1 MSIGTYRVEGY
12 TIRLT
17 ESSMDINTSTRS
29 TFKISTFDPYIP
41 IEELNED
48 EVLVLEHVGLLYA
61 KARTQRH
68 LLEFFYI
75 EDPDEPNGMIS
86 LSEWVGE
93 GEVPNTLASQSGVS
107 REVILTIVSILSQT
121 EHCQQY
127 RIGGPGFVQPV
138 NNNNNGGNHFVNNAA
153 NGFHVPINPWNNNAS
168 TISNNEPR
176 NIHNYNTNTNNN
188 NVFGGKRKQ
197 KRRTRRTKRT

>member
-1 MSIGTYRVEGY
+1 MSIGTYRVEDY

-17 ESSMDINTSTRS
+17 ASSIDINTPTRS

-48 EVLVLEHVGLLYA
+48 EVLVFEHVGLLYA
-61 KARTQRH
+61 KARTERH

-93 GEVPNTLASQSGVS
+93 GEVPNTLASQGGVS

-127 RIGGPGFVQPV
+127 RIGGPGFVQAHN
-138 NNNNNGGNHFVNNAA
+138 NNNNNGGNHFVNNVN

-176 NIHNYNTNTNNN
+176 SIRNWSNTNNN
-188 NVFGGKRKQ
+188 SLNGGKRKQ
-197 KRRTRRTKRT
+197 KRKTRKTKRT